1 MQTLIGF
8 FETMDAADG
17 GVKHLFAQG
26 VAREDISLLSNMRE
40 GTNVADEP
48 VKDDQEPVEQPRR
61 RGVLVMVVVNDESRI
76 EKVRS
81 MLLETGAEELQ
92 SHDVEWRRGGWEPF
106 DPYTE
111 SPDTPWR
118 QSSKAGTVAGGV
130 VGAAAGAALGSVGGP
145 LGAVAGGVAGAAA
158 GAALGAGGD
167 TAGQELKKAQQRGK
181 ADDEQTQTEQ

>member
-8 FETMDAADG
+8 FETMDAADA

-26 VAREDISLLSNMRE
+26 IAREDISLLSNMRE

-48 VKDDQEPVEQPRR
+48 IKADQEPVEQPRR
-61 RGVLVMVVVNDESRI
+61 RGVLVMIVVNDESRI

-81 MLLETGAEELQ
+81 LLLEAGAEELQ
-92 SHDVEWRRGGWEPF
+92 SDDVEWRRGGWEPF

-111 SPDTPWR
+111 RPDTPWR

-167 TAGQELKKAQQRGK
+167 TAGQELKKAQRSK
-181 ADDEQTQTEQ
+181 TDDEQKQSEQ